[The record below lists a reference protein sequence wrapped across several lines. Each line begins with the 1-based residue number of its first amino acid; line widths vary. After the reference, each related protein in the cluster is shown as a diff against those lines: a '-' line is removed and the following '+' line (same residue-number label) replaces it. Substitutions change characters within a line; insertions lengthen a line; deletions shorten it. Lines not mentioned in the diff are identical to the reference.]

1 MAKYQLQLMRK
12 QTVAEG
18 TLAFYFKKPDGFSFK
33 AGQCAQFTLIDPPQ
47 TDDEGNSR
55 YFSFAS
61 TPDEADLMIA
71 TRIRNSAF
79 KQVLSQLELG
89 SELVMKGP
97 YGDFV
102 VPEQRKRP
110 VVFITGGIGVTPVR
124 SMLLHAIN
132 HEHSSNPPQPITVF
146 YANRRVQDAAFLDEL
161 TQVCINSAH
170 STLVATM
177 SQPDSANAW
186 PGEQGYVD
194 HAMLKRHLTDLSAP
208 MYYLDGPPALVAAM
222 KAMLS
227 KAGVDE
233 EQVRSEEFAGY

>member
-55 YFSFAS
+55 YFSYAS
-61 TPDEADLMIA
+61 TPDEPELMIA
-71 TRIRNSAF
+71 TRIRDSAF
-79 KQVLSQLELG
+79 KQVLSQLEPG

-102 VPEQRKRP
+102 LPEQLKRP

-124 SMLLHAIN
+124 SMLLHAIK
-132 HEHSSNPPQPITVF
+132 HQQSSDPQPITVF
-146 YANRRVQDAAFLDEL
+146 YANRRLQDAAFLDEL
-161 TQVCINSAH
+161 TKACINSAH

-177 SQPDSANAW
+177 SQPDSAW
-186 PGEQGYVD
+186 SGEQGYVD
-194 HAMLKRHLTDLSAP
+194 QAMLARHLTDLNAP
-208 MYYLDGPPALVAAM
+208 VYYLDGPPALVAAM

>member
-1 MAKYQLQLMRK
+1 MAKYQLQLVRK

-18 TLAFYFKKPDGFSFK
+18 TLAFYFKKPAGFSFK
-33 AGQCAQFTLIDPPQ
+33 AGQCAQFTLIDPPK

-55 YFSFAS
+55 YFSYAS
-61 TPDEADLMIA
+61 TPDEPELMIA
-71 TRIRNSAF
+71 TRIRDSAF
-79 KQVLSQLELG
+79 KQVLSQLEPG

-102 VPEQRKRP
+102 LPEQRKRS

-124 SMLLHAIN
+124 SMLLHAI
-132 HEHSSNPPQPITVF
+132 HHQQASNPQPITVF
-146 YANRRVQDAAFLDEL
+146 YANRRPQDAAFLDEL
-161 TQVCINSAH
+161 TKACINSANI
-170 STLVATM
+170 TLIATM
-177 SQPDSANAW
+177 SQPDSAW
-186 PGEQGYVD
+186 SGEQGYVD
-194 HAMLKRHLTDLSAP
+194 HAMLKRHLTDLNAP

-222 KAMLS
+222 KDMLS